1 VSPQAHLNGVENLLE
16 EALEDLRYPNREAPA
31 TRCAAALAEAA
42 AELQA
47 FAQSHREIGPQNPV
61 LRRQLNG
68 LSARLRRMERLLA
81 SAAEFYSGW
90 CAAGPTADYH
100 ASGDSGQ
107 SYESAGWSTDTAPA
121 LLAFRG

>member
-1 VSPQAHLNGVENLLE
+1 VSPKAHLKRVENLLD
-16 EALEDLRYPNREAPA
+16 EALEDLRCVNRQTPA

-42 AELQA
+42 VELQA
-47 FAQSHREIGPQNPV
+47 FAQAQPEIDPQNSV
-61 LRRQLNG
+61 LRMQLNG
-68 LSARLRRMERLLA
+68 LPARLRRMERLLA

>member
-1 VSPQAHLNGVENLLE
+1 MSPKAHLKRVENLLD
-16 EALEDLRYPNREAPA
+16 EALEDLRCVNRQTPA
-31 TRCAAALAEAA
+31 TRCAAALAEA
-42 AELQA
+42 QP
-47 FAQSHREIGPQNPV
+47 EIDPQNSV
-61 LRRQLNG
+61 LRMQLNG
-68 LSARLRRMERLLA
+68 LPARLRRMERLLA

>member
-1 VSPQAHLNGVENLLE
+1 VSPQAHLNRVENLLD
-16 EALEDLRYPNREAPA
+16 EALQDLRYPDREAPA

-47 FAQSHREIGPQNPV
+47 FARAHREISPQNSV
-61 LRRQLNG
+61 LRRQLNS
-68 LSARLRRMERLLA
+68 LPKRLRRMERLLA

-90 CAAGPTADYH
+90 CAARPTADYH

-107 SYESAGWSTDTAPA
+107 SYQTAGWSNDLAPA